1 MIGQTN
7 GCAATGQMAIG
18 EIRSTGIDRG
28 FWTVDQTGS
37 VHIAETRV
45 EPLSDFSLQ
54 SYRKTHLAIPAQAAN
69 RPVGLELGSV
79 AKSCGVLIVGKTRVK
94 RDQGAGVG
102 RISSSKR
109 RDHRQDE
116 TGFVDRRES
125 TFVLRMI
132 PKRLMPDGA
141 TK

>member
-79 AKSCGVLIVGKTRVK
+79 AKSCGVLIVGKTSVK
-94 RDQGAGVG
+94 RDQGAGIG
-102 RISSSKR
+102 RIR
-109 RDHRQDE
+109 
-116 TGFVDRRES
+116 
-125 TFVLRMI
+125 
-132 PKRLMPDGA
+132 
-141 TK
+141 